1 MECVAE
7 LLAQNS
13 CGLGLVPGFCY
24 GRRAGRQCSCA
35 IEKSNAKKNKENWN
49 KKLEN
54 QFKKPILD
62 QFSQQSHPL
71 YASARLWDDGIIDPT
86 KTRDILATSL
96 KISLNKKNRRY

>member
-1 MECVAE
+1 MGGEQAANV
-7 LLAQNS
+7 LAQ
-13 CGLGLVPGFCY
+13 LK
-24 GRRAGRQCSCA
+24 
-35 IEKSNAKKNKENWN
+35 KSNAKKNKENWN

-62 QFSQQSHPL
+62 QFNQQSHPL

-96 KISLNKKNRRY
+96 KISLNIKIDDTKFGIFRM